1 MDESV
6 RLENI
11 RNMTTCDE
19 AELLLRELRGNTA
32 LAQEQNEPNFL
43 HLAHAALEDIWY
55 KTLPTPI
62 CSQKEW
68 NTCRRSVNNT
78 IALLDTMAQQLDT
91 GEFDF
96 QKFKT
101 PENRHNLLL
110 AIKTLEICVINL
122 RAYDEDEYYRLD
134 RQALDQLELML
145 HSALG
150 LIQTIYDLLKH

>member
-32 LAQEQNEPNFL
+32 LAQKQNEPNFL

-68 NTCRRSVNNT
+68 STCRQSVNNT
-78 IALLDTMAQQLDT
+78 IALLDTMAQQLDM